1 MNPNEKIR
9 VLIVDDSAVMRHL
22 IMNALLRHNDIEVVG
37 TAANGFLALE
47 AINKSDPD
55 IVTLDVEMPKMDGIE
70 ALKEIRKIRPLIPVI
85 MFGTLTQRGAKVTI
99 DALTSGATD
108 YVGKP
113 SDVHDLDAAYTVLES
128 ELIPKIR
135 SLCAFKNKSTIL
147 SSLRIDSST
156 HLNQDKPKPFETSQ
170 QSGAITQFKEDLPP
184 LLHRNI
190 ERVDAIVIG
199 VSTGGPGALMTLF
212 SALKT
217 PLKVPIFIVQ
227 HMPPKFTELLAKRLS
242 DVCSTQISEAKEGKE
257 AISEEAFIAPGGFHL
272 YLKRSGEK
280 VTMHLNEGPPENS
293 CRPSVDVLF
302 RSAAQVYGKHI
313 LSVVLTGMGSDGLKG
328 VQEIV
333 GYGGSVII
341 QDQETSVVWGMPG
354 AIAAAHLENK
364 ILPLDKIADE
374 LMLMTQIR

>member
-1 MNPNEKIR
+1 VNPNEKIR
-9 VLIVDDSAVMRHL
+9 VLIVDDSSVMRHL
-22 IMNALLRHNDIEVVG
+22 IMSALLRHEDIEVVG
-37 TAANGFLALE
+37 TAANGLLALE
-47 AINKSDPD
+47 AIHKSAPD
-55 IVTLDVEMPKMDGIE
+55 IVTLDVEMPQMDGIT
-70 ALKEIRKIRPLIPVI
+70 ALKEIRKTRPYIPVI

-99 DALTSGATD
+99 DALTSGASD

-113 SDVHDLDAAYTVLES
+113 TNVHDLDAAYTVLES

-135 SLCAFKNKSTIL
+135 SLCAFKNKSTSL
-147 SSLRIDSST
+147 SSLRIDKV
-156 HLNQDKPKPFETSQ
+156 KPVETSK
-170 QSGAITQFKEDLPP
+170 QSSALTKIKQDFPP
-184 LLHRNI
+184 LLHRNT

-212 SALKT
+212 SGLKT
-217 PLKVPIFIVQ
+217 PLKVPVFIVQ

-257 AISEEAFIAPGGFHL
+257 AISGEAFIAPGGFHL

-333 GYGGSVII
+333 GHGGSVII

-364 ILPLDKIADE
+364 ILPLEEIADE
-374 LMLMTQIR
+374 LILMTQIR